1 MKKVIVLLAL
11 VVGLTTFAQ
20 GKRGEGR
27 EKLTPEQQVEAV
39 LKKMNSELTLTEKQQ
54 GEIKPLLME
63 QAKKREAKMLEFKGQ
78 KEKGTK
84 PTDEQIA
91 QMKKNRIDEELVMK
105 TKLKKILTEEQYTK
119 WSSRKKE
126 MAKKM
131 RSKGKRDM
139 KPIENEE

>member
-1 MKKVIVLLAL
+1 MKKVIAVMAL

-27 EKLTPEQQVEAV
+27 EKLTPEQQVEVV
-39 LKKMNSELTLTEKQQ
+39 LKRMNSELTLTEKQQ
-54 GEIKPLLME
+54 GEIKPLLLE

-91 QMKKNRIDEELVMK
+91 QMKKNRIDEELTMK

-119 WSSRKKE
+119 WSTRKKE

-131 RSKGKRDM
+131 KSKGKRDL

>member
-1 MKKVIVLLAL
+1 MKKVIVLMVL

-27 EKLTPEQQVEAV
+27 EKLTPEQQVEVV
-39 LKKMNSELTLTEKQQ
+39 LKRMNSELTLTEKQQ
-54 GEIKPLLME
+54 GEIKPLLLE

-91 QMKKNRIDEELVMK
+91 QMKKNRIDEELAMK
-105 TKLKKILTEEQYTK
+105 TKLKKILTEEQYTQ
-119 WSSRKKE
+119 WSNNKKDRLT
-126 MAKKM
+126 KM
-131 RSKGKRDM
+131 RSKGKRDG
-139 KPIENEE
+139 KPVENEE

>member
-1 MKKVIVLLAL
+1 MKKVIVVMAL

-27 EKLTPEQQVEAV
+27 EKLTPEQQVEVV
-39 LKKMNSELTLTEKQQ
+39 LRRMNSELTLTEKQQ
-54 GEIKPLLME
+54 GEIKPLLLE

-91 QMKKNRIDEELVMK
+91 QMKKNRIDEELAMK
-105 TKLKKILTEEQYTK
+105 TKLKKILTEEQYTI
-119 WSSRKKE
+119 WSTRKKE

-131 RSKGKRDM
+131 KSKGKRDL